1 MKAIILSLFSIV
13 SLVSAGCDNACSGH
27 GVCDCGFCECYDN
40 WGMGLSHDN
49 GDCSDRICPFEL
61 AWVDTPDRLGRR
73 HKYAECANRG
83 ICDRSSGE
91 CECFEGYEGKACAR
105 TTCPNDCS
113 GHGNCEYIQDLG
125 YMAVAYDL
133 KHDEF
138 TQDLASFDYFG
149 WDTQKTRACVCDPE
163 WADVDCSK
171 RLCPYGTDMQA
182 VRKKQDR
189 PFRYQTQTIDILLDD
204 AFTINGKSFALTFK
218 SRLNETFTT
227 IPIVLKSAGGLGTLG
242 SGNSKHQPMD
252 VADSMRAA
260 LINLPNQVIDDVNVK
275 GEIIN
280 VNIYGSPFDIY
291 RFNITFVGENVEGPQ
306 HILTVE
312 DFQCLDGCF
321 PRVTG
326 IQNLHN
332 MLRNNVTETKLADF
346 NSYECGRRGK
356 CDYSSGICECFE
368 GFTGQSCN
376 QCTSLI

>member
-1 MKAIILSLFSIV
+1 
-13 SLVSAGCDNACSGH
+13 
-27 GVCDCGFCECYDN
+27 
-40 WGMGLSHDN
+40 MGLSHDN

-91 CECFEGYEGKACAR
+91 CECFEGYEGKGCAR

-125 YMAVAYDL
+125 FMAVTFDYRQ
-133 KHDEF
+133 HEF
-138 TQDLASFDYFG
+138 TQDLETFDYYG

-171 RLCPYGTDMQA
+171 RLCPYGTDMQD
-182 VRKKQDR
+182 VRQNQDR
-189 PFRYQTQTIDILLDD
+189 RFRYQTQTIDILLTD
-204 AFTINGKSFALTFK
+204 AQKLDQKSFALTFK

-227 IPIVLKSAGGLGTLG
+227 IPIVLQTAAAGVSLGGTG
-242 SGNSKHQPMD
+242 GVFAPGGFPMH
-252 VADSMRAA
+252 VADDIRDA

-280 VNIYGSPFDIY
+280 IMLGAGGVIVSQDIY
-291 RFNITFVGENVEGPQ
+291 RFNITFVGENVQGPQ
-306 HILTVE
+306 HVLTVE

-321 PRVTG
+321 PQVTG
-326 IQNLHN
+326 LQNLHN
-332 MLRNNVTETKLADF
+332 DFKNNVTETKLADF
-346 NSYECGRRGK
+346 NSFECGRRGK